1 MIQTIEVSFRLM
13 AISFNELTKGLKKK
27 ETIIID
33 VTCKLFMHMKKD
45 KQFFLSAVELAL
57 KD

>member
-1 MIQTIEVSFRLM
+1 M